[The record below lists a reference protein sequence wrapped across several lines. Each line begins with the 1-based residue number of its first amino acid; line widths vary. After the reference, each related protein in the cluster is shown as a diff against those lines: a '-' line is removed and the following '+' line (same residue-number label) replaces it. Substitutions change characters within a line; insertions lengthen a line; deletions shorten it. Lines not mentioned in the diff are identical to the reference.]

1 MSRIGKAPIQIPKG
15 VEISVSKGNLVSV
28 KGPKGSLNQQ
38 VDQDLSLEIEDG
50 VLTVKRPTDQKRHK
64 AMHGL
69 YRALVANMVQGVS
82 EGFVKEMELIG
93 VGYRASNTGQL
104 LELIVGY
111 SHPIMFAVPA
121 EVKLETINEKGKP
134 PMVRL
139 QSHDKQLLGQVAA
152 KIRSFRKPE
161 PYKGKGIKFAG
172 EELRRKAGKSSKK

>member
-28 KGPKGSLNQQ
+28 KGPKGSLDQQ

-50 VLTVKRPTDQKRHK
+50 VLTLKRPTDQKRHK

-82 EGFVKEMELIG
+82 VGFVKEMELIG
-93 VGYRASNTGQL
+93 VGYRASNVGQL

-161 PYKGKGIKFAG
+161 PYKGKGVKFVG
-172 EELRRKAGKSSKK
+172 EVLRRKAGKSA